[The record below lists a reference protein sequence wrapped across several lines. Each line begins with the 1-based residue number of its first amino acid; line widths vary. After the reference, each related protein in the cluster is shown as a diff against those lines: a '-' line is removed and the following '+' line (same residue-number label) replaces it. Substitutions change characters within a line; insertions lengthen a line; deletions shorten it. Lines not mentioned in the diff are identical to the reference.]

1 MTPGERWVRRIMT
14 DRLGVRPVGHPDP
27 REDEGDETVPAAPV
41 VPVQPSA
48 PAPGWPPAG
57 VRRIS
62 TTTAPGSLPAPGRT
76 IAPDWVVAAFEE
88 DDRKEAERKA
98 AEEAAKAGDD
108 QDNEDDVDDE
118 GQDDEGQDGE
128 VAPAP
133 AEPPAPTGP
142 VAKVPAG
149 AKPVR
154 KKQPGKGG
162 KSLKDDPS
170 LRITIFNLTAA
181 AVGYGTPLAGIIDTY
196 LTFAEQAARGVFAF
210 LLAVGGAVGT
220 WWVTGRPAVREV
232 LGCLPYWGVI
242 RLAACLGV
250 AEIGRRFAPVPV
262 AWLNETGTQWG
273 LGPNAV
279 SLLITSVGICFTF
292 WWLIDRKLRR
302 FHWAVRWVPRIPLA
316 TAVVVSLNYGNPL

>member
-1 MTPGERWVRRIMT
+1 MTPGERWVQRVMGG
-14 DRLGVRPVGHPDP
+14 LGVRPVGHADP
-27 REDEGDETVPAAPV
+27 RDDEGDTMAPAAPV

-48 PAPGWPPAG
+48 PAPDWPPAG
-57 VRRIS
+57 ARRIS
-62 TTTAPGSLPAPGRT
+62 TTAGPGSLPAPGRT
-76 IAPDWVVAAFEE
+76 LPPDWVVAAFEA
-88 DDRKEAERKA
+88 DARKEAERKA
-98 AEEAAKAGDD
+98 AEEAAKAA
-108 QDNEDDVDDE
+108 DDE
-118 GQDDEGQDGE
+118 DQDDEDQEDE
-128 VAPAP
+128 EAPAP
-133 AEPPAPTGP
+133 AAPPAPTGP

-170 LRITIFNLTAA
+170 LRITVFNLTAA

-210 LLAVGGAVGT
+210 LLAAGGAVGT

-232 LGCLPYWGVI
+232 LACLPYWGVI
-242 RLAACLGV
+242 RLAACLGI
-250 AEIGRRFAPVPV
+250 AEIGRRVAPLPV
-262 AWLNETGTQWG
+262 AWLNETGTEWG

-279 SLLITSVGICFTF
+279 SLLITSGGICFAL
-292 WWLIDRKLRR
+292 WWFIDRKLRR
-302 FHWAVRWVPRIPLA
+302 FHWVVRWLPRVPLA